1 MIKMKLEDLTK
12 EQLIK
17 ILKLPGH
24 LQKTMIAV
32 VELEEATAT
41 MVSEKTGRA
50 RAIESSYL
58 NKLVEMGYLRKEK
71 RKRRAYFFLSS
82 TD

>member
-1 MIKMKLEDLTK
+1 MMKMRLEDLTK

-32 VELEEATAT
+32 VELEEATAKT
-41 MVSEKTGRA
+41 VSEKTGRA
-50 RAIESSYL
+50 RAIESAYL
-58 NKLVEMGYLRKEK
+58 NKLAEIGYLKKEK
-71 RKRRAYFFLSS
+71 RKRRTYFSFSVG
-82 TD
+82 

>member
-1 MIKMKLEDLTK
+1 MNLKDLTK

-17 ILKLPGH
+17 ILKLPSH

-32 VELEEATAT
+32 VELGEATAK

-50 RAIESSYL
+50 RAIECTYL
-58 NKLVEMGYLRKEK
+58 NKLAEMSYLKKEK
-71 RKRRAYFFLSS
+71 RKRRAYFFSVG
-82 TD
+82 

>member
-1 MIKMKLEDLTK
+1 MIKMKLEELTK

-32 VELEEATAT
+32 VELEKATAK

-50 RAIESSYL
+50 RAIESAYL
-58 NKLVEMGYLRKEK
+58 NKLTEIGYLKKEK

-82 TD
+82 ID